1 MPLIQPITSA
11 SGTFPYVPNT
21 RTLTINGTAYDLS
34 ADRSWT
40 ISTSGSGTVTSVALS
55 ATMPTGLV
63 ASISGS
69 PITSNGTLGLT
80 ITMQSGYSIPL
91 TSKQTQWDSAYTF
104 TSGFPTGTA
113 LQLFRINA
121 AGTAYEFFTPTY
133 ISGVTASLPLV
144 YNGGTNTISINQAS
158 SGANGYLSSTD
169 WSTFNS
175 KLNNPLTTLGDII
188 YSNASGAALR
198 LAGNTDATQKFL
210 SQTGDGF
217 GNSAAPSW
225 QEISAIS
232 IGAVPTSR
240 TLTINGTSY
249 DLSANR
255 TWSVGTVTSVAL
267 TTTTSG
273 ISISGSPV
281 TSSGN
286 LNIEISTASGS
297 ANGLLSSSDWTS
309 FNSRMTNPMTS
320 LGDLIYGNAA
330 GAPLRRA
337 GNITTTKMFLTSTGD
352 GTNAAAPVWEALI
365 PSTIGAVPTT
375 RTLTINGTSYDLSA
389 DRSWSVGTVTS
400 VGLSS
405 STSGVT
411 IGSTPITSSGTIT
424 LSIATASSGSNG
436 LLSSTDWSAFN
447 SKLNNP
453 FSALGQMIYSNSAGA
468 AVVVA
473 PNTTTT
479 KKFLAMTGDGTNGAA
494 PVWDTISGIAGTG
507 TASYVA
513 KFTASSTIGNSLIYD
528 TGVYVGVGHTSPS
541 ALLDVAGQTILRDS
555 LYMGYGSASEYFMK
569 IGQSR
574 SGNGY
579 AYLDLIGDT
588 TYTGFGARFIR
599 YNSGANSN
607 TSIEHYGTG
616 NLIFKTVNAARIE
629 FQTGSAS
636 VGTIESNGNYIIG
649 SAADSG
655 EKLQVNGT
663 AKITSNLAVDTNSL
677 YVDATNNR
685 VGVGTSSPQKLMHL
699 SAANGATVI
708 RMENTDAAVTS
719 GETIGAIEFYGNDT
733 SAGVGA
739 IIDANGGGL
748 SGEVNIDVWAGT
760 NGTIVGGLTVKYTG
774 VVNFTP
780 YLSAP
785 TPAAAGDVYYDATSN
800 KLRCYDGTNW
810 NDLF

>member
-1 MPLIQPITSA
+1 MRINKSLITYTPS
-11 SGTFPYVPNT
+11 SG
-21 RTLTINGTAYDLS
+21 A
-34 ADRSWT
+34 
-40 ISTSGSGTVTSVALS
+40 GSGTVTSVAMS
-55 ATMPTGLV
+55 VPTGFV
-63 ASISGS
+63 VSGS
-69 PITSNGTLGLT
+69 PITSSGTLAVT
-80 ITMQSGYSIPL
+80 FASGYALPTTASQ
-91 TSKQTQWDSAYTF
+91 SNWDTAYTF
-104 TSGFPTGTA
+104 VSNFPSQSGQSGKYLKTNGSVLSWAA
-113 LQLFRINA
+113 LEIYATTPLVWT
-121 AGTAYEFFTPTY
+121 AGTSTM
-133 ISGVTASLPLV
+133 
-144 YNGGTNTISINQAS
+144 SINQAS
-158 SGANGYLSSTD
+158 SGASGFLSSTD
-169 WSTFNS
+169 WSSFNS
-175 KLNNPLTTLGDII
+175 KLNNPLTTLGDTL
-188 YSNASGAALR
+188 YSNASGAAVR
-198 LAGNTDATQKFL
+198 LAGNTSATQKFL

-232 IGAVPTSR
+232 IGAVPSSR
-240 TLTINGTSY
+240 TLTINGTAY

-255 TWSVGTVTSVAL
+255 SWSVGTVTSVAL

-309 FNSRMTNPMTS
+309 FNSRMSNPMTS
-320 LGDLIYGNAA
+320 LGDIIYGNAV

-337 GNITTTKMFLTSTGD
+337 GNTTTTKMFLTSTGD

-389 DRSWSVGTVTS
+389 DRTWNVGTVTS

-424 LSIATASSGSNG
+424 LSIATASSGANG

-494 PVWDTISGIAGTG
+494 PVWDTISGIAGSG

-513 KFTASSTIGNSLIYD
+513 KFTAASTIGNSLIYD

-541 ALLDVAGQTILRDS
+541 ALLDVNGQTILRDS
-555 LYMGYGSASEYFMK
+555 LYMGYGSAGEYFMK

-636 VGTIESNGNYIIG
+636 VGTIESNGNYIVG
-649 SAADSG
+649 NAADSG